1 MRLTLDVHTVDRVVF
16 GSRAGLDGGVL
27 TVEREALQALL
38 ASDPRLRDVD
48 AHLTNPGEGC
58 RVVNVFDV
66 VEPRVKDEGGPNFP
80 GALEPLGRVGFGRTR
95 VLRGA
100 AVVAVNAFFER
111 FNGLID
117 MTGPGAELCPFART
131 ANVCVTA
138 QPSAGVERFQYFRAL
153 KEATLRAAVSL
164 ARSAAGAPVSTTE
177 VYDLDAPRGGAAGG
191 PPRLPRVA
199 YVFMVVSQQRP
210 SQPDEPVLYGDN
222 VGHLLPTVLHPNEVL
237 DGAVLAPYRA
247 FGSETYLIQNHPIV
261 LELYRRHGTRLD
273 FAGVVVTVA
282 HVSEAARRRTVVMAT
297 NLVATTLR
305 ADGALLSKVG
315 GGMPESDVMAT
326 CEALEELGVRTTIVV
341 WTHGTDGRVEG
352 SLTVVSP
359 RADAMVSVGLNDEC
373 LDLPPVE
380 RAIGGPLAGPFSDE
394 ATASAL
400 PAAGALRVRYRDLAG
415 VLNQLGA
422 GRLSI
427 EEY

>member
-1 MRLTLDVHTVDRVVF
+1 MRLTLDVHAVHRVVF
-16 GSRAGLDGGVL
+16 GPRAGLDAGVL
-27 TVEREALQALL
+27 TVEREGLRALL

-48 AHLTNPGEGC
+48 VHLTNPGDPC

-80 GALEPLGRVGFGRTR
+80 GVIEPLGRVGFGRTR

-111 FNGLID
+111 FNSLID
-117 MTGPGAELCPFART
+117 MAGPGAELGPFGRT
-131 ANVCVTA
+131 ANVCLTA
-138 QPSAGVERFQYFRAL
+138 QPAPGVERFQYFRAL
-153 KEATLRAAVSL
+153 KEATLNVATSL
-164 ARSAAGAPVSTTE
+164 ARSAGEAPASAIE
-177 VYDLDAPRGGAAGG
+177 VYDLDAPRREATPGS
-191 PPRLPRVA
+191 PLPRVA
-199 YVFMVVSQQRP
+199 YVFMLVSQQRP

-247 FGSETYLIQNHPIV
+247 FGSETYFIQNHPIV
-261 LELYRRHGTRLD
+261 LELYRRHGTLLD

-297 NLVATTLR
+297 NLVTTALR
-305 ADGALLSKVG
+305 ADGVVLTKVG
-315 GGMPESDVMAT
+315 GGMPESDLMAT
-326 CEALEELGVRTTIVV
+326 CDALEALGVRTSIVV

-359 RADAMVSVGLNDEC
+359 RADAIVSVGLNDEC
-373 LDLPPVE
+373 IDLPPVE
-380 RAIGGPLAGPFSDE
+380 RALGGPLAGPFSDE
-394 ATASAL
+394 ADATAL
-400 PAAGALRVRYRDLAG
+400 PAAGALRVRCRDLAG
-415 VLNQLGA
+415 LLNQLGA

>member
-1 MRLTLDVHTVDRVVF
+1 MRLQLDVLAVERVVF
-16 GSRAGLDGGVL
+16 GSRAGLEDGVL
-27 TVEREALQALL
+27 TVDREALCALV

-48 AHLTNPGEGC
+48 VQLANPGDPC
-58 RVVNVFDV
+58 RIVNVFDV
-66 VEPRVKDEGGPNFP
+66 VEPRVKEEGGPNFP
-80 GALEPLGRVGFGRTR
+80 GVIEPIGRVGIGRTR

-111 FNGLID
+111 FNGVID
-117 MTGPGAELCPFART
+117 MAGPGAELCPFART
-131 ANVCVTA
+131 ANVCVAA
-138 QPSAGVERFQYFRAL
+138 QAAPGVERFQYFRAL
-153 KEATLRAAVSL
+153 KEAALKAAVSL
-164 ARSAAGAPVSTTE
+164 ARSAAQGPVSATE
-177 VYDLDAPRGGAAGG
+177 VYDLDEPRGNAGATSS
-191 PPRLPRVA
+191 RLPRVA
-199 YVFMVVSQQRP
+199 YVFMLVSQQRP

-247 FGSETYLIQNHPIV
+247 FGSETYLIQNHPII
-261 LELYRRHGTRLD
+261 LELYRRHGTLLD

-297 NLVATTLR
+297 NLVTTALR
-305 ADGALLSKVG
+305 ADGVVLTKVG

-373 LDLPPVE
+373 IDLPPVE

-394 ATASAL
+394 ATATAL
-400 PAAGALRVRYRDLAG
+400 PATGALRVRCRDLAG